1 MPKEEPPEEAA
12 YQLMV
17 PALDVAPSA
26 TVPASQR
33 PAGVV
38 PVIVGVAVTVA
49 AIEVLDAVV
58 HPEVVAST

>member
-1 MPKEEPPEEAA
+1 MPKEEPPLDAA
-12 YQLMV
+12 YQLIV
-17 PALDVAPSA
+17 PALAVAPKA

-49 AIEVLDAVV
+49 ATEVLDEVV
-58 HPEVVAST
+58 QLPVVAST

>member
-1 MPKEEPPEEAA
+1 MPKEEPPLDAA
-12 YQLMV
+12 YQLIV
-17 PALDVAPSA
+17 PALAVAPKA

-49 AIEVLDAVV
+49 ATEVLDAVV